1 MALNQKTIYVYE
13 SFNSDESN
21 LMGRLYV
28 GEGKGSDNF
37 SFEFDADWLS
47 LHNKGITIDPELQLY
62 SGRQYPVN
70 KSVFGIFADS
80 SPDRWGR
87 VLMQRRERIYA
98 DKEGRKPRKLT
109 DGDYLLGVYDE
120 TRMGAIRFKGDE
132 NGPFLSDDKET
143 AAPPWATLR
152 TLEEAS
158 RNFENEEN
166 LLNEKWLNQLLKPGS
181 SLGGARPKATIQDT
195 NGELWIAKFPSKND
209 EFNTGAW
216 EKVAHDLARLCSLNV
231 PESKLETFSK
241 LGSTFIVK
249 RFDRDGDK
257 RIHFASAMTMLGKTD
272 GASSSDGSSYLDIAG
287 FIKASCV
294 SPKKSLKE
302 LWMRIVFSMAISN
315 TDDHLRNHG
324 FILTK
329 QGWELSPLYDVN
341 PTPYGDEL
349 ALNVNTEDNSISID
363 LAIESAQYFGLSVDE
378 ATELANN
385 ITTTVRDNWEKLA
398 TKYGLSRGAIEYMRP
413 AFGECY

>member
-1 MALNQKTIYVYE
+1 MKTIYVYE

-28 GEGKGSDNF
+28 GEGKSSDNF
-37 SFEFDADWLS
+37 SFEFDENWLS
-47 LHNKGITIDPELQLY
+47 NHKRNYIIDPELQLY

-70 KSVFGIFADS
+70 KNIFGIFADS

-120 TRMGAIRFKGDE
+120 TRMGAIRFKEDE
-132 NGPFLSDDKET
+132 NGTFLSDDKET

-166 LLNEKWLNQLLKPGS
+166 MLNEKWLNQLLKPGS
-181 SLGGARPKATIQDT
+181 SLGGARPKATVQDT

-216 EKVAHDLARLCSLNV
+216 EKVAHDLARLCSFNV

-341 PTPYGDEL
+341 PAPYGDEL
-349 ALNVNTEDNSISID
+349 ALNVNTEDSSISID
-363 LAIESAQYFGLSVDE
+363 LAIESAHYFGLSDDE
-378 ATELANN
+378 AIEIANN

-413 AFGECY
+413 AFSACY

>member
-1 MALNQKTIYVYE
+1 M
-13 SFNSDESN
+13 
-21 LMGRLYV
+21 
-28 GEGKGSDNF
+28 
-37 SFEFDADWLS
+37 
-47 LHNKGITIDPELQLY
+47 
-62 SGRQYPVN
+62 
-70 KSVFGIFADS
+70 
-80 SPDRWGR
+80 
-87 VLMQRRERIYA
+87 
-98 DKEGRKPRKLT
+98 
-109 DGDYLLGVYDE
+109 
-120 TRMGAIRFKGDE
+120 
-132 NGPFLSDDKET
+132 
-143 AAPPWATLR
+143 
-152 TLEEAS
+152 
-158 RNFENEEN
+158 
-166 LLNEKWLNQLLKPGS
+166 
-181 SLGGARPKATIQDT
+181 
-195 NGELWIAKFPSKND
+195 
-209 EFNTGAW
+209 
-216 EKVAHDLARLCSLNV
+216 ARLCSLNV

-315 TDDHLRNHG
+315 TADHLRNHG

-349 ALNVNTEDNSISID
+349 ALNVNTEDSSISID
-363 LAIESAQYFGLSVDE
+363 LAIESAHYFGLSDDE
-378 ATELANN
+378 AIEIANN
-385 ITTTVRDNWEKLA
+385 ITTTVRDIWEKLA

-413 AFGECY
+413 AFSACY

>member
-70 KSVFGIFADS
+70 KSIFGIFADS

-120 TRMGAIRFKGDE
+120 TRMGAIRFKEDE

-363 LAIESAQYFGLSVDE
+363 LAIESAQYFCLSVEE
-378 ATELANN
+378 ATEIANK
-385 ITTTVRDNWEKLA
+385 ITTTVRDNWERLA

-413 AFGECY
+413 AFSVCY